1 MSELQCV
8 ARLKIHDGKLDEF
21 KRLAA
26 KCAELVRTKDTGTLQ
41 YELYFNSDNTECLV
55 FERYRDSQAL
65 LDHHKNLG
73 DTMAAILQTCSG
85 PGEICGTPSP
95 ELIEQLKDS
104 YIGQRIRRKWDHL
117 RNVAIKNPWVHRQ
130 KQRGRRVWHARLNG
144 RLRPANQPLFQQNLP
159 HPDIRADDFSR
170 VSESGARINKPGKTA
185 EPALKIPSAFQNPLT
200 QTPDRHW
207 YTHP

>member
-73 DTMAAILQTCSG
+73 DTMAAILQLAVRKG
-85 PGEICGTPSP
+85 PTSVCGRRG
-95 ELIEQLKDS
+95 
-104 YIGQRIRRKWDHL
+104 GQAGAWRGR
-117 RNVAIKNPWVHRQ
+117 VHRTDL
-130 KQRGRRVWHARLNG
+130 GM
-144 RLRPANQPLFQQNLP
+144 
-159 HPDIRADDFSR
+159 
-170 VSESGARINKPGKTA
+170 
-185 EPALKIPSAFQNPLT
+185 
-200 QTPDRHW
+200 
-207 YTHP
+207 

>member
-21 KRLAA
+21 KHLAA

-85 PGEICGTPSP
+85 SGEICGTPSP
-95 ELIEQLKDS
+95 ELIEQLKDFARS
-104 YIGQRIRRKWDHL
+104 GLHTISGKLALCYRANGKQVFARIRRL
-117 RNVAIKNPWVHRQ
+117 RADLQRLGRRG
-130 KQRGRRVWHARLNG
+130 RGRRCL
-144 RLRPANQPLFQQNLP
+144 
-159 HPDIRADDFSR
+159 
-170 VSESGARINKPGKTA
+170 
-185 EPALKIPSAFQNPLT
+185 PALLSAQ
-200 QTPDRHW
+200 R
-207 YTHP
+207 